1 MNNNNLL
8 YDESIERAN
17 FFRRIQV
24 WPLNDV
30 LNYKGWLN
38 NFTTSEEKHIASHI
52 LKFFIFYPDTMINQM
67 LKTVIGYCGQYLANH
82 FLDWQHDDFKN
93 RCIYT
98 FIPGETINPT
108 DSGHIYVRKLRDS
121 LRIPQEQIIDYPLLY
136 SYLERSNKVTPVIFV
151 DDFVGS
157 GAQCDKAW
165 NENRGGI
172 RKYTLNEIA
181 SKTNHIFIYAPL
193 VANYIGYNRIKR
205 KCNGLQLVTCHV
217 LNAEYNLF
225 DSSCICWNNDS
236 ELYSKGIALI
246 LNKSREQG
254 IPFTSGK
261 KEVDVKGFGKQG
273 LALAFANSG
282 VPDAIPAFFYWCS
295 DTWTPL
301 IKKEYKR

>member
-1 MNNNNLL
+1 MDNNNSL
-8 YDESIERAN
+8 YNESIERAD
-17 FFRRIQV
+17 FFRRIQA

-30 LNYKGWLN
+30 LNYRGWLN
-38 NFTTSEEKHIASHI
+38 NFSTSEEKDIASNI
-52 LKFFIFYPDTMINQM
+52 LKFFIFYPDAMINQM
-67 LKTVIGYCGQYLANH
+67 LKAVIGYCGEYLANR
-82 FLDWQHDDFKN
+82 FPDWQHNDFKN

-108 DSGHIYVRKLRDS
+108 DSGHIYLRKLRDS
-121 LRIPQEQIIDYPLLY
+121 LGIPQERIVDYPLLY
-136 SYLERSNKVTPVIFV
+136 PCLESLNKATPIIFV

-157 GAQCDKAW
+157 GAQCNNAW
-165 NENRGGI
+165 NVNKGGRGNC
-172 RKYTLNEIA
+172 TLNEIA
-181 SKTNHIFIYAPL
+181 SKTNHIFIYASL
-193 VANYIGYNRIKR
+193 VANHLGYNRIKQ
-205 KCNGLQLVTCHV
+205 KCRGLELVTCHI

-236 ELYSKGIALI
+236 ELYIKGISLI

-254 IPFTSGK
+254 IPFTCGK
-261 KEVDVKGFGKQG
+261 KEIDVKGFDNQG
-273 LALAFANSG
+273 LALAFANGG